1 MDAWLAAL
9 TFLSVIFLIMGNL
22 ISPPA
27 AALAGTLVLV
37 YGGVFTLPQAAA
49 EMAASY
55 STLALLLGAM
65 VVARALQ
72 PTGIFARTAHLMV
85 TLSRGRGSR
94 LLVGITLVTALI
106 SALLPNATAVLVLG
120 PVLVPLARELKL
132 DAEPL
137 LVLVALAAN
146 SSGLLTMVGDPATYL
161 VSQAAG
167 LGFTAYLPALSW
179 SGVVATAV
187 LLALLPWVWR
197 DLWIARWPLSR
208 LTRPTEPLLPKRYF
222 LPIVVVG
229 CIMLLFFV
237 AGELSHIPFSPDL
250 IALSAATATLALAER
265 FGLGSVSQVLRDID
279 WSTLIFFACTFI
291 LTGALESTGAI
302 AAVAGLLGTSAA
314 AHPEAAT
321 LLLLFGTAALST
333 VIPNIPLIVALIPLV
348 QGMGAGQEVLHLHTA
363 VLLGGSLGGN
373 ATMVGA
379 SANMTAVGLARQHG
393 LAMLAAT
400 FLRRGL
406 PVCLAQVA
414 TVGLLRLIVDIVR
427 W

>member
-22 ISPPA
+22 LSAPA

-49 EMAASY
+49 EMTASY

-72 PTGIFARTAHLMV
+72 PTGIFARTAHFMV

-94 LLVGITLVTALI
+94 LLVGVTLVTALI

-161 VSQAAG
+161 VSRAAG
-167 LGFTAYLPALSW
+167 LGFAAYLSTLSW

-197 DLWIARWPLSR
+197 DLWLARLPLGR
-208 LTRPTEPLLPKRYF
+208 LARPTEPLLPKRYF
-222 LPIVVVG
+222 LPIVVIG

-237 AGELSHIPFSPDL
+237 AGELSRIPFSPDL

-279 WSTLIFFACTFI
+279 
-291 LTGALESTGAI
+291 
-302 AAVAGLLGTSAA
+302 
-314 AHPEAAT
+314 
-321 LLLLFGTAALST
+321 
-333 VIPNIPLIVALIPLV
+333 
-348 QGMGAGQEVLHLHTA
+348 
-363 VLLGGSLGGN
+363 
-373 ATMVGA
+373 
-379 SANMTAVGLARQHG
+379 
-393 LAMLAAT
+393 
-400 FLRRGL
+400 
-406 PVCLAQVA
+406 
-414 TVGLLRLIVDIVR
+414 
-427 W
+427 

>member
-9 TFLSVIFLIMGNL
+9 TFLTVIFLIMGNL
-22 ISPPA
+22 LSPPA

-37 YGGVFTLPQAAA
+37 YGGVFTLAEAAA
-49 EMAASY
+49 KMTASY

-65 VVARALQ
+65 VVARALE
-72 PTGIFARTAHLMV
+72 PTGIMARTASLMV

-94 LLVGITLVTALI
+94 LLVGITLITVAM
-106 SALLPNATAVLVLG
+106 SAMLPNATAVLVLG
-120 PVLVPLARELKL
+120 PVLVPLARRLKL
-132 DAEPL
+132 NAEPL
-137 LVLVALAAN
+137 LILVALAAN
-146 SSGLLTMVGDPATYL
+146 SGGLLTMVGDPATYL
-161 VSQAAG
+161 ISQAAG
-167 LGFTAYLPALSW
+167 LSFLAYLPALSW
-179 SGVVATAV
+179 SGVVAMAV

-197 DLWIARWPLSR
+197 DLWTATLPVSR
-208 LTRPTEPLLPKRYF
+208 LKGQAEPLLPKRYF
-222 LPIVVVG
+222 LPIIVVG

-237 AGELSHIPFSPDL
+237 GGELSHIPFSPDL
-250 IALSAATATLALAER
+250 IAISAATATLALAER

-302 AAVAGLLGTSAA
+302 AAVAGLLGTSAL
-314 AHPEAAT
+314 AHPVAASF
-321 LLLLFGTAALST
+321 LLLFGTAALSS
-333 VIPNIPLIVALIPLV
+333 VVPNIPLIVALIPLV
-348 QGMGAGQEVLHLHTA
+348 QGMGGGQEVFYLYSA

-379 SANMTAVGLARQHG
+379 SANMAAVGLARQHG
-393 LAMLAAT
+393 LAMLATT

-414 TVGLLRLIVDIVR
+414 TLGLLRLIMELVFF
-427 W
+427 